1 MDRVYLQLDRSAAAA
16 KALAR
21 EGHGRGR
28 LGHEGGLV
36 ERDAMV
42 FQAARRIAQLDA
54 AHEGLVFGRL
64 DLREELDPE
73 PRYVG
78 RIGLRDDNRDSHP
91 DRLARPRGR
100 CLLPGRP
107 PPSRTTSYAGACCAA
122 RGATSSASRT
132 SCSTPRSTTDLPI
145 VGEGALMAQLS
156 RARDRSMHS
165 IVATIQAEQDRAIR
179 APGKG
184 VVAISGGPGTGK
196 TVVALHR
203 AAYLLYTDRRRYE
216 RGGVLIVGP
225 SGVFMRYIERV
236 LPSLG
241 ETAVALR
248 SLGEVVDGVRATR
261 HDEPAVADVKG
272 SARMAELLRRTAR
285 QQAPG
290 SPAEFRVF
298 YRDDVLHARPRAAR
312 PAAPPADV
320 TGTSQPTAP
329 AHRQHPARR
338 HVAPGQGR
346 ARARPGPRR
355 VQRRDAVAPGVRRL
369 RHSWWPP
376 LDAPEVLSWLRD
388 PDFLARIAEG
398 VVSAEDQRLL
408 AKSWSGDGS
417 LSVEDVPLL
426 DELRYALGDI
436 PARHEDDHQL
446 DEFVGADLQELTTAA
461 DREYARPAA
470 PGRRRRTGSRTT
482 RSPTCSS
489 TRRRTSRPMQ
499 WRMVGRRGRGA
510 SWTIVGDPAQSSWP
524 VREEAAAAR
533 AEALE
538 GKELHEFHLSTNYRN
553 SSEIYAHAAAYA
565 QRVGLDADL
574 PTAVRSTGI
583 EPTVVADVDRRGS
596 SDREAVAAIAGSV
609 EGTVGIVV
617 PVARR
622 SEVNAWLASWPEF
635 ADAAPGA
642 ARAAADSSTPPSGE
656 DRIVVLTG
664 LDTKGLEFDGIVV
677 VRPQEIE
684 DESATGR
691 STLYVVL
698 TRATQLLV
706 TVTAAEPPDVGGRV
720 LGPGGRTLRRPGPP
734 PIRPADRAS
743 HLGSGAPPE
752 LGTAR
757 FPPRALDER
766 WVTAE
771 HLRAASVRIPTC
783 FPVALPS
790 TKCPASAAASA
801 RWPSRSASRDG
812 AARLTRWYRS
822 GHGLASRHDRSARTA
837 IAAIQ
842 GHEAW
847 AIIRRSTRA
856 G

>member
-1 MDRVYLQLDRSAAAA
+1 LSEELVENEVAHEQAFVDKVYVQLATSA
-16 KALAR
+16 KAAQELAR

-42 FQAARRIAQLDA
+42 FQAAKRIAQLDA

-64 DLREELDPE
+64 DLSADLDPE

-78 RIGLRDDNRDSHP
+78 RIGLRDANRDSLLIDWRAPAAAVFYQATAAEPHGVV
-91 DRLARPRGR
+91 RRRVLR
-100 CLLPGRP
+100 C
-107 PPSRTTSYAGACCAA
+107 AGAKVVGVEDELLDPDSP
-122 RGATSSASRT
+122 GAEA
-132 SCSTPRSTTDLPI
+132 LPI
-145 VGEGALMAQLS
+145 IGEGALMAQLS

-165 IVATIQAEQDRAIR
+165 IVATIQAEQDKAIR

-216 RGGVLIVGP
+216 GGGVLIVGP

-272 SARMAELLRRTAR
+272 SERMAELMRRTAR

-290 SPAEFRVF
+290 TPREFRVF
-298 YRDDVLHARPRAAR
+298 WRDDTIVLDRALLGR
-312 PAAPPADV
+312 LR
-320 TGTSQPTAP
+320 
-329 AHRQHPARR
+329 RQLMS
-338 HVAPGQGR
+338 QGR
-346 ARARPGPRR
+346 RNRQLPR
-355 VQRRDAVAPGVRRL
+355 VAHTLLDAMWRQVRGERGRERGREAFNDEML
-369 RHSWWPP
+369 SHQAFVDFAIAWWPP
-376 LDAPEVLSWLRD
+376 LDAPQVLSWLREPELLSRVAD
-388 PDFLARIAEG
+388 G
-398 VVSAEDQRLL
+398 VLSPEEQRLL
-408 AKSWSGDGS
+408 AKSWSGDGL

-436 PARHEDDHQL
+436 PARTEDERDL
-446 DEFVGADLQELTTAA
+446 DDSALLEGGVDMQELMTAA
-461 DREYARPAA
+461 DREYAPT
-470 PGRRRRTGSRTT
+470 GRAWTP
-482 RSPTCSS
+482 PTHRIEDDGYAHVLIDEAQDL
-489 TRRRTSRPMQ
+489 TPMQ
-499 WRMVGRRGRGA
+499 WRMVGRRGRAA

-524 VREEAAAAR
+524 VPAESAAAR
-533 AEALE
+533 AAATE

-565 QRVGLDADL
+565 ERVGLDADL
-574 PTAVRSTGI
+574 PTAVRSTGV
-583 EPTVVADVDRRGS
+583 EPVVLTGVGDLES
-596 SDREAVAAIAGSV
+596 STRQAVAEIAGQV
-609 EGTVGIVV
+609 GGTVGIVV

-635 ADAAPGA
+635 AEDASG
-642 ARAAADSSTPPSGE
+642 ARAAVDSSVTPSGD

-691 STLYVVL
+691 ATLYVVL
-698 TRATQLLV
+698 TRATQLL
-706 TVTAAEPPDVGGRV
+706 TT
-720 LGPGGRTLRRPGPP
+720 
-734 PIRPADRAS
+734 IS
-743 HLGSGAPPE
+743 
-752 LGTAR
+752 
-757 FPPRALDER
+757 
-766 WVTAE
+766 
-771 HLRAASVRIPTC
+771 
-783 FPVALPS
+783 
-790 TKCPASAAASA
+790 
-801 RWPSRSASRDG
+801 
-812 AARLTRWYRS
+812 
-822 GHGLASRHDRSARTA
+822 
-837 IAAIQ
+837 
-842 GHEAW
+842 
-847 AIIRRSTRA
+847 
-856 G
+856 